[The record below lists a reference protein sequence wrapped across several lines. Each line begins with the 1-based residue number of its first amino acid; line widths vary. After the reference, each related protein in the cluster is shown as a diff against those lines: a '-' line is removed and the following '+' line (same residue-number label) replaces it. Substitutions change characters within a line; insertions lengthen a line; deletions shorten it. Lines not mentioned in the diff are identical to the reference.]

1 MREGYTTGSCAAAA
15 AKAAAYMLFTK
26 EKTETV
32 RITVPRGDVFYA
44 QILDISL
51 REDSVKCAVKKDAGD
66 DPDVTDGLL
75 IYAEVRRREDGD
87 AGGKSDRPDLADGS
101 ADKTGECSAD
111 DSDDP
116 PGECRADDS
125 DDPPGECST
134 DDSADTPGECS
145 ADGSADTPGECRADD
160 VEINS
165 TNAMGDGKGAVSI
178 RILGGEGV
186 GRVTKGGL
194 DQKIGEYAIN
204 SVPRQMIKEAVSG
217 AYEEASAAADLR
229 DFYLTGIDVIISVPG
244 GEEAAKRTFNERLGI
259 VGGISII
266 GTSGIVEPMSRKAV
280 IDTIRLEL
288 GQYHDMYGDSVVIS
302 PGNYGQRFLMDEY
315 GFDIDKAVKCSNFIG
330 ETIESCVDIGFKNVL
345 ICGHVGK
352 LIKLGAGIM
361 NTHSHEADARME
373 VLSAAGIRLG
383 LDNEMLNRILDAN
396 TTTEA
401 LRIIGE
407 DSLVNIKQIMSL
419 VMERIIY
426 YLDMKCRNRIK
437 CECMIYCDG
446 YGLLAA
452 SYGAEA
458 LLDDIMNNMNT
469 GGR

>member
-87 AGGKSDRPDLADGS
+87 AGGKSDRPDLTDDS
-101 ADKTGECSAD
+101 ADKT
-111 DSDDP
+111 
-116 PGECRADDS
+116 GECRADDS
-125 DDPPGECST
+125 DDPS
-134 DDSADTPGECS
+134 GECS

-160 VEINS
+160 VEKNS
-165 TNAMGDGKGAVSI
+165 SNAMGDGKGAISI

-229 DFYLTGIDVIISVPG
+229 DFYLSGIDVIISVPG

-401 LRIIGE
+401 LGIIDE
-407 DSLVNIKQIMSL
+407 DSSVDIKQIMSL
-419 VMERIIY
+419 VMERIMY

-437 CECMIYCDG
+437 CECMVYCDG

>member
-111 DSDDP
+111 
-116 PGECRADDS
+116 G
-125 DDPPGECST
+125 G
-134 DDSADTPGECS
+134 
-145 ADGSADTPGECRADD
+145 ADTPGECRADD

-165 TNAMGDGKGAVSI
+165 TNTMGGGEGAISI

-229 DFYLTGIDVIISVPG
+229 DFYLSGIDVIISVPG

-401 LRIIGE
+401 LGIIDE
-407 DSLVNIKQIMSL
+407 DSSVNIKQIMSL
-419 VMERIIY
+419 VMERIMY

-437 CECMIYCDG
+437 CECMVYCDG

>member
-111 DSDDP
+111 
-116 PGECRADDS
+116 
-125 DDPPGECST
+125 
-134 DDSADTPGECS
+134 
-145 ADGSADTPGECRADD
+145 GSADTPGECRADD

-165 TNAMGDGKGAVSI
+165 TNAMGGGKGAISI

-229 DFYLTGIDVIISVPG
+229 DFYLSGIDVIISVPG

-401 LRIIGE
+401 LGIIDE
-407 DSLVNIKQIMSL
+407 DSSVNIKQIMSL
-419 VMERIIY
+419 VMERIMY

-437 CECMIYCDG
+437 CECMVYCDG

>member
-111 DSDDP
+111 
-116 PGECRADDS
+116 
-125 DDPPGECST
+125 
-134 DDSADTPGECS
+134 
-145 ADGSADTPGECRADD
+145 GSADTPGECRADD

-165 TNAMGDGKGAVSI
+165 TNTMGDGKGAISI

-229 DFYLTGIDVIISVPG
+229 DFYLSGIDVIISVPG

-401 LRIIGE
+401 LGIIDE
-407 DSLVNIKQIMSL
+407 DSSVNIKQIMSL
-419 VMERIIY
+419 VMERIMY
-426 YLDMKCRNRIK
+426 YLNMKCRNRIK
-437 CECMIYCDG
+437 CECMVYCDG

>member
-111 DSDDP
+111 
-116 PGECRADDS
+116 
-125 DDPPGECST
+125 
-134 DDSADTPGECS
+134 
-145 ADGSADTPGECRADD
+145 GSADTPGECRADD

-165 TNAMGDGKGAVSI
+165 TNAMGGGKGVISI

-229 DFYLTGIDVIISVPG
+229 DFYLSGIDVIISVPG

-401 LRIIGE
+401 LGIIDE
-407 DSLVNIKQIMSL
+407 DSSVNIKQIMSL
-419 VMERIIY
+419 VMERIMY

-437 CECMIYCDG
+437 CECMVYCDG

-452 SYGAEA
+452 SCGAEA

>member
-111 DSDDP
+111 
-116 PGECRADDS
+116 
-125 DDPPGECST
+125 
-134 DDSADTPGECS
+134 
-145 ADGSADTPGECRADD
+145 GSADTPGECRADD

-165 TNAMGDGKGAVSI
+165 TNAMGDGKGAISI

-229 DFYLTGIDVIISVPG
+229 DFYLSGIDVIISVPG

-401 LRIIGE
+401 LGIIDE
-407 DSLVNIKQIMSL
+407 DSSVNIKQIMSL
-419 VMERIIY
+419 VMERIMY
-426 YLDMKCRNRIK
+426 YLNMKCRNRIK
-437 CECMIYCDG
+437 CECMVYCDG